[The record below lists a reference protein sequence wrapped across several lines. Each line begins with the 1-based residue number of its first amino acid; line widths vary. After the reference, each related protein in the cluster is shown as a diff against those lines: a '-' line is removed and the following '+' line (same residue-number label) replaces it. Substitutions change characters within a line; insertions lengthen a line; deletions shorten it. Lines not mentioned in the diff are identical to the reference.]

1 MGLFNIVGST
11 ATDVLQQ
18 TMELAQE
25 RQRVLADDVANIDT
39 PGFKM
44 RDIDVGHFEKT
55 LAKAINDNRR
65 ANPNNTRLQLPD
77 PHSDGSKR
85 AGSDLSG
92 IVFHD
97 ANNRGVEQLMVELS
111 QNQMK
116 HSRAASVL
124 RNQLNLIKA
133 VISETA

>member
-25 RQRVLADDVANIDT
+25 RHRVLADDVANIDT
-39 PGFKM
+39 PGYKM
-44 RDIDVGHFEKT
+44 RDIDVKHFEKS
-55 LAKAINDNRR
+55 LANAINQSRR
-65 ANPNNTRLQLPD
+65 SNPNNSRLELPD
-77 PHSDGSKR
+77 PKADGSAKS
-85 AGSDLSG
+85 GSDLRG

-97 ANNRGVEQLMVELS
+97 ANNRGVEQLMVELT
-111 QNQMK
+111 QNQIK
-116 HSRAASVL
+116 HQRAASVL
-124 RNQLNLIKA
+124 RNQLSLIKS